1 MKYFGILTFVTVVLA
16 VAFVE
21 CDKIDWGANK
31 PQPPKVGEPQFSLQ
45 AAGGGKDLRNFQAG
59 YNAGVGTKVWESKR
73 GDASLDLGVSY
84 GQGVARMDGHTFK
97 SKPQYGF
104 GGTFRWGRK

>member
-1 MKYFGILTFVTVVLA
+1 MKCIAIVALVVLCVA
-16 VAFVE
+16 VVYGQVKLDFS
-21 CDKIDWGANK
+21 DK

-45 AAGGGKDLRNFQAG
+45 AAGGGKDHRNFGLG
-59 YNAGVGTKVWESKR
+59 YNAGVGTKVWESKKK
-73 GDASLDLGVSY
+73 DMSLDLGATY

-97 SKPQYGF
+97 SKPTYGF